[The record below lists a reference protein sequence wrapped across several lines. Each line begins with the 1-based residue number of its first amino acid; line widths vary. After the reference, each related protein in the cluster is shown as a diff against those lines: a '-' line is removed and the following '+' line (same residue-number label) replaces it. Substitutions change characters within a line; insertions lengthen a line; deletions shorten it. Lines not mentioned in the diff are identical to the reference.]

1 MSLTKIYTAF
11 AVLLCLPLFAFSQ
24 VHERG
29 MMKNRTNV
37 EKESSDYTLG
47 IFRDTN
53 QYRNLLEFGTYG
65 EDASVHSSLGAEQ
78 NQTDRGD
85 QSVGQQ
91 CLSHHDHDGN

>member
-53 QYRNLLEFGTYG
+53 QYRNLLGFGTYG
-65 EDASVHSSLGAEQ
+65 EDASVESEEDILYASFDNKIVHYLQMSK
-78 NQTDRGD
+78 
-85 QSVGQQ
+85 
-91 CLSHHDHDGN
+91 